1 MKIVNSQKGRFLIIA
16 SFHGEIIVYGMISL
30 EVTEDKGEEKRIL
43 QPVLFVL
50 GELANRKDLIVI
62 AI

>member
-1 MKIVNSQKGRFLIIA
+1 MKIVNSQKGRLIIA
-16 SFHGEIIVYGMISL
+16 SFHDEII
-30 EVTEDKGEEKRIL
+30 VTEDKGEEKSIL

-50 GELANRKDLIVI
+50 GELANTEDLIVI